1 MSANGASIGVCRLQ
15 FELSEASEVL
25 EQVKALQPGART
37 GWQTPRVDLAE
48 ALFDAGCRPPGPP
61 LDPTYT
67 ALATDREPPGTS
79 SVEVRPIES
88 YEEHLAGLEIMLAS
102 AGWSEEGV
110 AKQRS
115 EAAQT
120 YERRRSRPGGQ
131 WLAYVD
137 GQAVAWATAM
147 AGPRGMFLDGGA
159 TLPTARGLGC
169 YRALVRAR
177 WDEAVRLG
185 TPALAV
191 GAQDS
196 SRPILERCGFE
207 VVCTMYEL
215 ESAA

>member
-1 MSANGASIGVCRLQ
+1 VSADGTSIGVCRLR
-15 FELSEASEVL
+15 FEPSEAWGVL

-37 GWQTPRVDLAE
+37 RWQTTRVDLAE
-48 ALFDAGCRPPGPP
+48 ALYDEGCRPPGPP
-61 LDPTYT
+61 LDPSYT
-67 ALATDREPPGTS
+67 ALATDREPPGSS
-79 SVEVRPIES
+79 SVEVRRIES
-88 YEEHLAGLEIMLAS
+88 YDEHLAGLEIMLAS
-102 AGWSEEGV
+102 AAWTEEGV
-110 AKQRS
+110 ARQRA
-115 EAAQT
+115 EAAET
-120 YERRRSRPGGQ
+120 YERRRRRAGGQ
-131 WLAYVD
+131 WLAFVD
-137 GQAVAWATAM
+137 GLAVAWATAI
-147 AGPRGMFLDGGA
+147 AGPRGLFLDGGA

-185 TPALAV
+185 TPALVV